1 MFLEKAAEEGKSQ
14 LLFELNQ
21 EALSK
26 PSEVCQ
32 LKTGK
37 PHNRMDKKHEA
48 PMLSCYESSTQEN
61 PDFTS

>member
-1 MFLEKAAEEGKSQ
+1 MSLEKAAEEEKSR
-14 LLFELNQ
+14 LLFEFNQ

-37 PHNRMDKKHEA
+37 PR
-48 PMLSCYESSTQEN
+48 
-61 PDFTS
+61 